1 MDDQLLWDHLKKGS
15 QDALKSIYDHH
26 IENLIQYGFRFCRD
40 REIIEDCVYHLFI
53 YIWNNREGLSG
64 TDSISR
70 YLLFALRHR
79 IFKSLK
85 ARFTDLND
93 QDLPFT
99 ADLSIKDQWIADEES
114 RENQLIVRDAFL
126 QLSDRQ
132 REAIYL
138 KYYQNMNYETISDI
152 MDINYQSARNLV
164 FTGIQMLRKIMIP
177 LIICILQIWYEYKWS
192 KFVLFKK
199 G

>member
-1 MDDQLLWDHLKKGS
+1 MDDQLLWDHLKKGNR
-15 QDALKSIYDHH
+15 DAFKSIYDHH
-26 IENLIQYGFRFCRD
+26 VENLIQYGFRFCKD
-40 REIIEDCVYHLFI
+40 REIVEDCLHDLFI

-70 YLLFALRHR
+70 YLLVALRRR

-85 ARFTDLND
+85 ARFSDLKD
-93 QDLPFT
+93 QDIPFT
-99 ADLSIKDQWIADEES
+99 ADLSIEDQWIANEES

-132 REAIYL
+132 KEAIYL
-138 KYYQNMNYETISDI
+138 KYYQNMNYETICDI

-164 FTGIQMLRKIMIP
+164 FNGIQILRKIMIP
-177 LIICILQIWYEYKWS
+177 LIICI
-192 KFVLFKK
+192 FTNVV
-199 G
+199 